1 MPSDP
6 VREAFEAYV
15 RRTERYADDANF
27 VMMNTGEYR
36 SRLIECDWQRWQ
48 AAWTASRAAALEEAA
63 RVCESLPVTPNRSAA
78 CAAAIRAL
86 VP

>member
-6 VREAFEAYV
+6 AREAFEHHVLRLAPF
-15 RRTERYADDANF
+15 TDLSKDSADRYLSIG
-27 VMMNTGEYR
+27 V
-36 SRLIECDWQRWQ
+36 Q
-48 AAWTASRAAALEEAA
+48 AGWRAWKDAWTASRAAALEEAA

-86 VP
+86 TG